1 MKVSAHDRDRL
12 LFAIAPLDTEER
24 RDRYRRGDYP
34 RADKTRD
41 LDKRYRWD
49 LFWEVATEFKWCDDG
64 TEGYRDSHIDTAL
77 RSVVPPLNEGVHVDP
92 ASYIEDGE
100 SQAVRF

>member
-1 MKVSAHDRDRL
+1 VKVSAHDRDRL

-24 RDRYRRGDYP
+24 RDRYRGGDY
-34 RADKTRD
+34 TRVNEFVD

-49 LFWEVATEFKWCDDG
+49 LFWEVATEFEWRDDG

-77 RSVVPPLNEGVHVDP
+77 RSIVPPLNEGLYFDP
-92 ASYIEDGE
+92 LCYIEDGD
-100 SQAVRF
+100 SQPVRF